1 MEMGEH
7 PPGWRKPAK
16 LPMARYERPISH
28 LFACLA
34 YGTVEGPRT
43 PTERYPSCTSAETV
57 FCTFAPMRGGYIS
70 RSSDARGGIAFSQQ
84 GLSDGVVA
92 II

>member
-34 YGTVEGPRT
+34 YGTVWWEWSVR
-43 PTERYPSCTSAETV
+43 S
-57 FCTFAPMRGGYIS
+57 GG
-70 RSSDARGGIAFSQQ
+70 
-84 GLSDGVVA
+84 LL
-92 II
+92 